1 MIVFSTTTLIYLFKF
16 FTGHWQKPLCGRIS
30 DGWRKRRKWK
40 LKIVFIF
47 PPPPYTSCFLLF
59 FDRELVWP
67 RSSNFDNVED
77 NTTYYTHYIRWI
89 IEPKSKQNY
98 LLLHTTKT
106 EKRNEK
112 TWCLPWRKKIKKRIA
127 KVYKKLI
134 FFLFDDFSVYSKVE
148 FTLRKFLNLNI
159 HTFSSTLPLKRTFV
173 IKD

>member
-1 MIVFSTTTLIYLFKF
+1 MIVFSTTLIYLFKF

-47 PPPPYTSCFLLF
+47 PHPPILPVFFSF
-59 FDRELVWP
+59 FDRGLVWP
-67 RSSNFDNVED
+67 WSSNFDNVED
-77 NTTYYTHYIRWI
+77 NTSYYTHYIRWI

-112 TWCLPWRKKIKKRIA
+112 TWCLPWRKK
-127 KVYKKLI
+127 
-134 FFLFDDFSVYSKVE
+134 
-148 FTLRKFLNLNI
+148 LRKE
-159 HTFSSTLPLKRTFV
+159 LPRYTKN
-173 IKD
+173 

>member
-1 MIVFSTTTLIYLFKF
+1 MVFSTTLIYLFKF

-112 TWCLPWRKKIKKRIA
+112 PDVCLEEKTKKIIA

-148 FTLRKFLNLNI
+148 FTLRKFWISIYIL
-159 HTFSSTLPLKRTFV
+159 FLPHYHWKEHL
-173 IKD
+173 